1 MPRTLPDSGCHLVG
15 LATAAAMLLAAP
27 AVALNAFT
35 SNYSDTTWNNI
46 SAQPTPSA
54 GVVSNSNAGTLVQNG
69 NNITV
74 GYSTGLGNGGGG
86 GTQLSGTTNLAVD
99 WNNYSPTNAQTNGLS
114 GQAMGALRIGFGTDN
129 SGGGYG
135 AVNLQTITFSQAV
148 VDPYIYMI
156 YAQGGV
162 VYDFSA
168 YTTTVVDSLGVNFSV
183 PAGSGAAGRT
193 VTGAFNTDSP
203 NAGFILQLTGSFTQ
217 IQFNVDASG
226 RTGGPNNP
234 SNSPYASSQITIVA
248 PLTAASSVPGAGVV
262 GLATVG
268 LAGISRRRRR

>member
-27 AVALNAFT
+27 AVAST
-35 SNYSDTTWNNI
+35 I
-46 SAQPTPSA
+46 SATSWNTISSQNL
-54 GVVSNSNAGTLVQNG
+54 SNASAGTLVQNG
-69 NNITV
+69 NTITV
-74 GYSTGLGNGGGG
+74 GYTTGLGNGGGG

-99 WNNYSPTNAQTNGLS
+99 WNNYNPTNALTTGT
-114 GQAMGALRIGFGTDN
+114 GQAVGALRIGFGTDN
-129 SGGGYG
+129 SGGGYE
-135 AVNLQTITFSQAV
+135 ATNLQTITFSQAV

-183 PAGSGAAGRT
+183 PAGSGAATGRT
-193 VTGAFNTDSP
+193 VTGALTTDSP

>member
-74 GYSTGLGNGGGG
+74 GYSTGLGNGGNG

-193 VTGAFNTDSP
+193 VTGAITTDSP
-203 NAGFILQLTGSFTQ
+203 
-217 IQFNVDASG
+217 NVDASG
-226 RTGGPNNP
+226 RTGT
-234 SNSPYASSQITIVA
+234 SPYASSQITIVA